1 MGRKCVAPKG
11 EAFLP
16 GTSAAELSEMG
27 RRADNGTDAY
37 RYMAMSMRKRG
48 MEIKDIA
55 ASLDLPHETIRRWI
69 TRAHRE
75 GLAGVPHRKGGSH
88 ARLTVE
94 QRGELFTDILFSRPF
109 EFGHQANAWDDA
121 TARDHIE
128 QKFGVVYSH
137 SGAHRLL
144 RRIGLHPMSARPE
157 HPLALGE
164 REQEARARAI
174 RAELRSL
181 RRQGFKVQGG
191 EDECHV
197 QVNERPTRALG
208 ASGCGPSTVPSYEPG
223 GTVTL
228 FVAVMEGVL
237 YIMRSKTGGN
247 GREFI
252 RFCDTLL
259 EHNDKVAMLADNASY
274 HKSKLVQAYLLANHS
289 RLRLVYLPPY
299 TPAMAIAEAE
309 MGPIKRA
316 VARRTP
322 ESKRD
327 VWPALCAAVERGEV
341 PVSKLFE
348 WMRFADPA
356 AAAAA
361 AGPGQGQRESGY
373 EYDGDLITVRSAP
386 PTEPPRRIS
395 FKKEEKNKD
404 AGLSPEE
411 YLKIPKS
418 ILKPNGA
425 LLDSFNSI
433 PNCIIRNPP
442 AGLVRE

>member
-1 MGRKCVAPKG
+1 MPR
-11 EAFLP
+11 
-16 GTSAAELSEMG
+16 
-27 RRADNGTDAY
+27 
-37 RYMAMSMRKRG
+37 
-48 MEIKDIA
+48 
-55 ASLDLPHETIRRWI
+55 
-69 TRAHRE
+69 
-75 GLAGVPHRKGGSH
+75 RKGGGH

-94 QRGELFTDILFSRPF
+94 QRGELFADILLGRPS
-109 EFGHQANAWDDA
+109 EFGHQSNTWNDA

-128 QKFGVVYSH
+128 QKFKVVYSH

-144 RRIGLHPMSARPE
+144 RRIGLHPMSPRPE

-174 RAELRSL
+174 RARLQSL
-181 RRQGFKVQGG
+181 RRQGFKVHGG

-197 QVNERPTRALG
+197 KVNERPTRALG

-252 RFCDTLL
+252 RFCDMLL
-259 EHNDKVAMLADNASY
+259 ERNDKVAMLTDNVSY
-274 HKSKLVQAYLLANHS
+274 HKSKLVQAHLLANYS
-289 RLRLVYLPPY
+289 RLRLIYLPPY
-299 TPAMAIAEAE
+299 TPAMAIAETE

-327 VWPALCAAVERGEV
+327 VWPALCAAAERGEV
-341 PVSKLFE
+341 PVSKLFD

-356 AAAAA
+356 AAAA
-361 AGPGQGQRESGY
+361 GPGQGRRESGY
-373 EYDGDLITVRSAP
+373 ECDGDLITVWSAS
-386 PTEPPRRIS
+386 PTGPPRRIS
-395 FKKEEKNKD
+395 FKKEEKRKD
-404 AGLSPEE
+404 AGLSLEE

-425 LLDSFNSI
+425 LLESFNSI